1 MVTRYTIDHILA
13 SNDARDITHSVSPVR
28 SPEVEKTTLAEEA
41 SSIIP
46 VLSQSKVIVRGD
58 VEIREITRDQPTER
72 SDGINGANRQDARN
86 TFIEH
91 GSGTAEHHEETSII
105 NLSVRRKS
113 QPEESGVPR
122 RKMTNHSVLRPV
134 PVRPNEVPQN
144 GTLHDSCHE
153 YTLLREHESALG
165 QSRLNPTTNNHPVSD
180 GFEQRPEKSLNSQGR
195 DYPGLDMGNSVYSL
209 MWRQYLEAQL
219 RGMATTGP
227 FVPLP
232 YHVLDTA
239 LPHVANSVGIPYHV
253 VNRSRRRGGQVR
265 FTGDQTKRL
274 EAWFHVHKY
283 ITPPQRKT
291 IARELSLQERQVKT
305 WFQNRR
311 AKWRKAEGQNG
322 VEASPSDVGPSPSP
336 SHDTSGD
343 DLDEDTF
350 EQEPEPQEELIV
362 DEDQPEVA
370 NTPSNCNIRRCQSP
384 ADQKRPPKN
393 FRVLH

>member
-13 SNDARDITHSVSPVR
+13 SNDVRDMTHSISPVR
-28 SPEVEKTTLAEEA
+28 SPEIEETTFAEEA

-72 SDGINGANRQDARN
+72 KDGVNGHDARN
-86 TFIEH
+86 SFVEN
-91 GSGTAEHHEETSII
+91 GSGSTAEHHEETSII
-105 NLSVRRKS
+105 NLSVRGKS
-113 QPEESGVPR
+113 PPDDSGPPR
-122 RKMTNHSVLRPV
+122 QKMTNHSVLRPV

-144 GTLHDSCHE
+144 GTLHDSRHE
-153 YTLLREHESALG
+153 YPLLKEHESVLG
-165 QSRLNPTTNNHPVSD
+165 QSRLNPTKNNHPVSD
-180 GFEQRPEKSLNSQGR
+180 GFEQRPEKCQGR
-195 DYPGLDMGNSVYSL
+195 DYPGLDMGSSVYSL
-209 MWRQYLEAQL
+209 MWRQYLDAQL
-219 RGMATTGP
+219 QGMAATGP

-232 YHVLDTA
+232 FVLDAA
-239 LPHVANSVGIPYHV
+239 LPHVASSVGLPYHV

-265 FTGDQTKRL
+265 FTGDQTRRL
-274 EAWFHVHKY
+274 EEWFHIHKY

-311 AKWRKAEGQNG
+311 AKWRKAEGQSG
-322 VEASPSDVGPSPSP
+322 VEASPSDIGPSPSP

-350 EQEPEPQEELIV
+350 EKEPGPQEELIV
-362 DEDQPEVA
+362 DEDQPEV
-370 NTPSNCNIRRCQSP
+370 PSVPSSCGIGRCQPP
-384 ADQKRPPKN
+384 ADDKRPPKN